1 MYSISDIYAFHTQG
15 YTESE
20 KGYFHPEAAKKC
32 LKVLRQLVL
41 GLELLD
47 VGTQMLI
54 LLRYMRSAMNRN
66 VNTESLRL
74 GEAFSDKLKEIY
86 MDKVSETAR
95 QDVTG

>member
-1 MYSISDIYAFHTQG
+1 MYSISDMPFTPRATQNLRKAIS
-15 YTESE
+15 TL
-20 KGYFHPEAAKKC
+20 KLQIKC

-86 MDKVSETAR
+86 MDKVSETTR

>member
-1 MYSISDIYAFHTQG
+1 MPFTPRATQNLRKAISTLKLQI
-15 YTESE
+15 
-20 KGYFHPEAAKKC
+20 KC